1 MAQLDQ
7 KVSNDLVKELKDISP
22 PLSDSQGDIL
32 VEEVQ
37 KAVKK
42 LKNNKSPEND
52 GITGEMIKHGGPHLI
67 EEIHQL
73 CNEAND
79 TRLVPTE

>member
-22 PLSDSQGDIL
+22 PLVDSRGDIL

-42 LKNNKSPEND
+42 LKKQQKSR
-52 GITGEMIKHGGPHLI
+52 K
-67 EEIHQL
+67 
-73 CNEAND
+73 
-79 TRLVPTE
+79 